1 MISALKYLEENI
13 ENVDKSKKLKR
24 RIEWIL

>member
-1 MISALKYLEENI
+1 MISTLKYLEENI

-24 RIEWIL
+24 RIEWVL

>member
-1 MISALKYLEENI
+1 MISTLKYLAENI

-24 RIEWIL
+24 RIKWVL

>member
-1 MISALKYLEENI
+1 MISTLTYLEENI

-24 RIEWIL
+24 RIKWVL

>member
-24 RIEWIL
+24 RIKWIL